1 MKNMYNPKQ
10 HSAASM
16 MMMMRMRMM
25 CYISRQQYI
34 VGKCYINRSTWRWG
48 EQGGPLLVGE
58 SVAEVAPVAVGTG
71 VAGKDHPAKLGLV
84 AWVPDD
90 RTQLSDAVSELAVMT
105 VWTRAGLLPLVAQLC
120 LHHPLIVYLQLQCL
134 FILLSLPACHVHPLL
149 LLLLL
154 LHPPSTH
161 KLSKI

>member
-1 MKNMYNPKQ
+1 MKNMYNPKTAQ
-10 HSAASM
+10 CSFNDDDVL
-16 MMMMRMRMM
+16 
-25 CYISRQQYI
+25 YISRQQYI
-34 VGKCYINRSTWRWG
+34 VGKCYINQSRWRWG
-48 EQGGPLLVGE
+48 EQEGPLLVGK

-120 LHHPLIVYLQLQCL
+120 LHHPLIVYLQLHCL

-149 LLLLL
+149 LL
-154 LHPPSTH
+154 HPPPTR